1 MAVVVC
7 PWCQSEIPHE
17 EGEELERYCP
27 FCENE
32 LGGYRTLTIGGE
44 EDDEE
49 AEDDDGD
56 EEDIVRSILGDEDLS
71 WIDGEDALLPSETLL
86 QVEEAVDKLLDEQEI
101 VPECPHCKE
110 YMLEAGAQVV
120 TADAFLPRVPES
132 LGQSVLEAPFSLT
145 IYVCPSCFSV
155 QHVLD
160 EAARTRLASRLSGS
174 GEGN

>member
-32 LGGYRTLTIGGE
+32 LGGYRTLTIGGGE
-44 EDDEE
+44 QDGEPDDED
-49 AEDDDGD
+49 EDDD
-56 EEDIVRSILGDEDLS
+56 EQDIVRSILGDEDLS
-71 WIDGEDALLPSETLL
+71 WIDEEGPQLPNETLL
-86 QVEEAVDKLLDEQEI
+86 QVEEAVDKLLDEQEV
-101 VPECPHCKE
+101 VPECPNCKE
-110 YMLEAGAQVV
+110 YMVEAGAQIV

-145 IYVCPSCFSV
+145 VYVCPSCFTV

-160 EAARTRLASRLSGS
+160 DNGRSQLVRRLSGN
-174 GEGN
+174 GN

>member
-17 EGEELERYCP
+17 DGEELERYCP

-32 LGGYRTLTIGGE
+32 LGGYRTLTIGGGE
-44 EDDEE
+44 DEQSDEDDE
-49 AEDDDGD
+49 DD
-56 EEDIVRSILGDEDLS
+56 EDIVRSILGDEDLS
-71 WIDGEDALLPSETLL
+71 WIDDEDPLLENETLL
-86 QVEEAVDKLLDEQEI
+86 QVEEAVDKLLDEQEV

-120 TADAFLPRVPES
+120 TADAFLPRVPDS

-145 IYVCPSCFSV
+145 MYVCPSCFSV

-160 EAARTRLASRLSGS
+160 ERARSQFARRLSGADS
-174 GEGN
+174 GN